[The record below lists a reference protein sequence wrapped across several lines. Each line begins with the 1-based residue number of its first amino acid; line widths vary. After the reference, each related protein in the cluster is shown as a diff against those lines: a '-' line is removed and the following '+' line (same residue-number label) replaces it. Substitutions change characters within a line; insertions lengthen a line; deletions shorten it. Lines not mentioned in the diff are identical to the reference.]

1 MCFSNTP
8 TMCAKQNMT
17 IFEYMLTM
25 TIFGVFNFVHPL
37 IYVGIS
43 IETWLDILILSTS
56 SYFYMYTSATTNN
69 EYNSELFGD
78 NNDHNN
84 YNEIVRR

>member
-1 MCFSNTP
+1 
-8 TMCAKQNMT
+8 MT
-17 IFEYMLTM
+17 IFEYVLTM

-43 IETWLDILILSTS
+43 IEKRLDLLILSTS
-56 SYFYMYTSATTNN
+56 SYFYKYTSATTNN
-69 EYNSELFGD
+69 ENNSELFGD

-84 YNEIVRR
+84 YNEIFRC